1 MRKFLRFGQEHFY
14 YTVPETSVTFDDR
27 QRASTDAD
35 INRKEK
41 IEQQSERER
50 EREREKIDKENE
62 IEHGN
67 KGGNFIKKYKDYG
80 DKTERK

>member
-50 EREREKIDKENE
+50 EKR
-62 IEHGN
+62 
-67 KGGNFIKKYKDYG
+67 
-80 DKTERK
+80 